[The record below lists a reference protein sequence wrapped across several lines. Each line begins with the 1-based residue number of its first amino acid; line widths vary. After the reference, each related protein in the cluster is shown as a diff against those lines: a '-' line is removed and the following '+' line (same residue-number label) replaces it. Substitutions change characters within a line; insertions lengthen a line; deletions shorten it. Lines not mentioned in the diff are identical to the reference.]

1 MCESPKWS
9 LCWRRAAVNHVN
21 RRYSVAMKGGNYG
34 LTKDYNT
41 PREYQH
47 DDQRMGLKFD
57 KHPKGN
63 KINKIATACRSE
75 KKKSVNPDSEK
86 LERPTGPADFFFF
99 EGTQKKRERSRRN
112 CVLMVDS

>member
-9 LCWRRAAVNHVN
+9 LC
-21 RRYSVAMKGGNYG
+21 
-34 LTKDYNT
+34 KDYNT

-63 KINKIATACRSE
+63 KINKIATA
-75 KKKSVNPDSEK
+75 
-86 LERPTGPADFFFF
+86 GPADFFFF
-99 EGTQKKRERSRRN
+99 KGTQKKRERSRRN